1 MSSAPPLKRVIALL
15 WRSQVSGEERRHPG
29 PRPRLDVDR
38 IVDEAVALADENPSA
53 GVSMRALAGR
63 LGVTPMTLYGYVP
76 DKGTLLASMYD
87 SIHAEMPRVV
97 GEGISGVVD
106 WVEEVVEVYLR
117 HPWAIPVAYGRPILG
132 PYEQEVF
139 ESLAVALRRR
149 DLDAQTARGL
159 VGAIFHLIRGT
170 AHAISAS
177 RQAQEE
183 SGVDERA
190 WWNEAST
197 ALAEVVPD
205 FAERFPGTVWLV
217 AESETDDG
225 DHDYV
230 ARHSMTNL
238 RTGVRLLLGGAAP
251 GS

>member
-38 IVDEAVALADENPSA
+38 ILDEAVALADENPSA

-76 DKGTLLASMYD
+76 DKGTLLALMYD

-117 HPWAIPVAYGRPILG
+117 HPWRSEEHTSELQSR
-132 PYEQEVF
+132 EN
-139 ESLAVALRRR
+139 
-149 DLDAQTARGL
+149 L
-159 VGAIFHLIRGT
+159 VC
-170 AHAISAS
+170 
-177 RQAQEE
+177 
-183 SGVDERA
+183 
-190 WWNEAST
+190 
-197 ALAEVVPD
+197 
-205 FAERFPGTVWLV
+205 
-217 AESETDDG
+217 
-225 DHDYV
+225 
-230 ARHSMTNL
+230 
-238 RTGVRLLLGGAAP
+238 RLLLEKKKTKKQV
-251 GS
+251 